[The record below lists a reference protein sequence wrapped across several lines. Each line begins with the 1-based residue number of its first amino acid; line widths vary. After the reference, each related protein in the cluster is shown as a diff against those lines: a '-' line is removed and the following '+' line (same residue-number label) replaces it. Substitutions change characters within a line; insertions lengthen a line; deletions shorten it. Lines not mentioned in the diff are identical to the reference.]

1 MPFFYSVLGRIGSMM
16 KRQCEMNEM
25 FPDSFGE
32 TEYSGPIRV
41 PMERESAAIRSAP
54 AYDQKEAAR
63 FIPLMPEMRKL
74 IETAED
80 ADGLAAFGAVRP
92 TDEVLQELN
101 NEIQRLSSD
110 GHKVSLVM
118 ADLRARSGVA
128 YHSAVPMCSQSTIK
142 AIYAGAL
149 IESCPEAL
157 TENGQYLHDAVV
169 YSSNDAYEKLRSIYG
184 SAPIKR
190 WCMETGVDTD
200 FGDPNYPRNKTARDM
215 FKMWTRLY
223 CFLNGG
229 ADRTN
234 FGAYYADSRA
244 SASAKQL
251 PVPVQTKAGWENGL
265 GDYRPFELWEIPEGY
280 RDGDPLNDECAIND
294 TGIVYGKNGPYIFV
308 IYTDHPFAFLPDKEM
323 ENPLNGLVKLLY
335 RMSESLNR

>member
-1 MPFFYSVLGRIGSMM
+1 MGKGEIIPEEKAREAVAKCMKHVRHARYFNEAPSGAKQYIALVFYETVFPNDLSEEVSE
-16 KRQCEMNEM
+16 QC
-25 FPDSFGE
+25 F
-32 TEYSGPIRV
+32 
-41 PMERESAAIRSAP
+41 
-54 AYDQKEAAR
+54 K
-63 FIPLMPEMRKL
+63 
-74 IETAED
+74 
-80 ADGLAAFGAVRP
+80 
-92 TDEVLQELN
+92 EVLQELN